1 MTRAKLVYASLSS
14 GGYFIT
20 TTANTSLSQRASL
33 EETLLNLATAL
44 SAEVVETQKNARGA
58 QFYRVEGAGLTAF
71 QSATNT
77 ILTLSQILANRAFTA
92 PPLPNGVDK

>member
-1 MTRAKLVYASLSS
+1 MTRAKLVQTPRSS
-14 GGYFIT
+14 RGYFIT

-58 QFYRVEGAGLTAF
+58 QFYRVEGAGLIVF

-77 ILTLSQILANRAFTA
+77 ILTLSQILASRTFTV
-92 PPLPNGVDK
+92 PPLPNDVDK